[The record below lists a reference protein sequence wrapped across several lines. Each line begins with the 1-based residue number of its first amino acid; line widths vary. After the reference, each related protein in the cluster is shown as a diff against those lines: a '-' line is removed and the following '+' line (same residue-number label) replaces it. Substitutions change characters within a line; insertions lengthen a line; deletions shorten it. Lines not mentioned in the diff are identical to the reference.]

1 MWIEICLHFSFLF
14 SLLIARE
21 TFKFPCTWVT
31 GFLNLVPLAGDFGRA
46 LLLADSSPW
55 NLKGAVRETLA
66 GQWPERLLPTGWQ
79 RPRYLREKML
89 STEPVFGTRVDP
101 VQKEVFLGLVPTL
114 VVTSRWHSRKLGL
127 PRAQVSH
134 RKVLSGV
141 SEWPSVHAHG
151 VRRSIPAHSVYPQA
165 GLGPQGWAGALPPC
179 HPDVLLMPT
188 VGPNTRSAPSLA
200 RQICL
205 EMWKTSLLKM
215 MNMGKCVFQL
225 KEIYLKALGIFF
237 LWWDSSPRPEWK
249 RVSSALALSP

>member
-1 MWIEICLHFSFLF
+1 MYLSHRISK
-14 SLLIARE
+14 SG
-21 TFKFPCTWVT
+21 P
-31 GFLNLVPLAGDFGRA
+31 FGWGLWEG
-46 LLLADSSPW
+46 LLLADSSPR

-151 VRRSIPAHSVYPQA
+151 VRRSIPAHSC
-165 GLGPQGWAGALPPC
+165 LSTGWAGASGLGWGTSS
-179 HPDVLLMPT
+179 MPSRCA
-188 VGPNTRSAPSLA
+188 VDAYCGAKY
-200 RQICL
+200 QICAEL
-205 EMWKTSLLKM
+205 CQTDLPGDVKNLLS
-215 MNMGKCVFQL
+215 GAC
-225 KEIYLKALGIFF
+225 
-237 LWWDSSPRPEWK
+237 
-249 RVSSALALSP
+249 